1 MSIKLL
7 RLNELLKSLQKFD
20 GRNGFEVNTS
30 VRQPTCGFYQV
41 FCDVKKDDQYVVR
54 YVSSNIDEAQSALK
68 GFSRLLEVVAWTK

>member
-68 GFSRLLEVVAWTK
+68 GFARLLEVAVWTT

>member
-20 GRNGFEVNTS
+20 GMNGFEVNTS

-41 FCDVKKDDQYVVR
+41 FVDIKRDDQYIVR

-68 GFSRLLEVVAWTK
+68 GFSRLLEVAAWTT